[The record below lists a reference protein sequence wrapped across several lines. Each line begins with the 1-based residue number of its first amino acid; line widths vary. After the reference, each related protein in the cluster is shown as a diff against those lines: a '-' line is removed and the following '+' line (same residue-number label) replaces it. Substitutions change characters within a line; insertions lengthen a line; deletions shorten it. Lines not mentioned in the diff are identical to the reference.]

1 MVDKMSVS
9 PHLIHISNPF
19 ISRKKMCFGMF
30 LATSSSSSPQ
40 HWQHWNMSTQRDRSE
55 AHCLN
60 PTVEG
65 SVEHCWI
72 FSWCMCPT
80 HCFTFVLAHF
90 GENLLDCRW
99 ENIYWNWLLN
109 MRSESVSCFWCF
121 RAKCIS
127 QAKPTTKQSTVP
139 LSSWSQSHTL
149 RLFFTVDL
157 FKVSHKQPLL
167 SPHPWTS
174 WTSSSSHESWGFTK
188 RTSPSA
194 LTKRYHFARLWTS
207 DLAFL
212 VSDTKSVFPEGF
224 CGSLQLL
231 QKRWVPCGAAVCG
244 GRQSSKVLKRE
255 VYLHLIFDTLSGSI
269 SWTYSSWART
279 CKSME

>member
-207 DLAFL
+207 DLAGFRYPIPRVCFL
-212 VSDTKSVFPEGF
+212 RASADLSSCSKRDGYLVV
-224 CGSLQLL
+224 LL
-231 QKRWVPCGAAVCG
+231 FVVGL
-244 GRQSSKVLKRE
+244 SSKVLKR
-255 VYLHLIFDTLSGSI
+255 VSICIWYLILYQDQ
-269 SWTYSSWART
+269 
-279 CKSME
+279 